1 MCLFSSTE
9 RKMTMELT
17 DEEYKATKEFYSKI
31 MKYKIYDKK
40 GNLIN
45 GEIHNDK
52 RQSDENLDKC
62 ER

>member
-1 MCLFSSTE
+1 
-9 RKMTMELT
+9 MTMELT

-45 GEIHNDK
+45 GEIYNDK
-52 RQSDENLDKC
+52 RQSDEDLDKC